1 MHFVGIQTEKSD
13 ESGAYSVRRFVRR
26 SLLRMIR
33 KKEGMEHAGQLVTT
47 STCLS
52 AFTVDSVRKLVLLIQ

>member
-1 MHFVGIQTEKSD
+1 MHFVGIQTDKSD
-13 ESGAYSVRRFVRR
+13 VSSASFVKRFVRR
-26 SLLRMIR
+26 SPLRLIR
-33 KKEGMEHAGQLVTT
+33 KKERMEHAGQLVTT